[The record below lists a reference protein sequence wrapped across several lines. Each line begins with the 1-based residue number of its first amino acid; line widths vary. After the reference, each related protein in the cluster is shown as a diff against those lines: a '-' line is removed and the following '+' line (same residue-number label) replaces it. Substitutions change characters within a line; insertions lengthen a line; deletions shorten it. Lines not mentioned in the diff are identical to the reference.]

1 MRYEYSLFALFLLG
15 LSACSNQQ
23 FYEGAKA
30 ARQANCLNYPAA
42 EYKECMEG
50 STDSYEQYQQQRDE
64 VKGE

>member
-1 MRYEYSLFALFLLG
+1 MRYEYSLFALFPLV

-42 EYKECMEG
+42 EYKECMED
-50 STDSYEQYQQQRDE
+50 STQSYEQYKQQRDE